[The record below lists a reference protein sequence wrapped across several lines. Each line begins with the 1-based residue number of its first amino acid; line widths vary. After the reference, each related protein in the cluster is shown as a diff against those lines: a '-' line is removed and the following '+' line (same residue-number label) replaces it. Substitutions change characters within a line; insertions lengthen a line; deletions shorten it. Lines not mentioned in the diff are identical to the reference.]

1 MKHSAIALAERLT
14 FLYLCRAIFHPAA
27 ANGTRLSFFATA

>member
-1 MKHSAIALAERLT
+1 MKRSAIAQADRLT
-14 FLYLCRAIFHPAA
+14 FLYLCRAIFHAAA